1 MYWTSDSKRK
11 EYRENVWN
19 WKSMVLSLAIS
30 YCFQQKILYE
40 ISSQITPI
48 HSRIEHTFNGCST
61 LAFPRLSHSELLCCG
76 SLPSDIFIFN
86 WSVITLVCIA
96 VRLEKTPERGGC
108 TSLGSHILSASLS
121 LQGSWGPHS
130 ACWPWW
136 LEDPSHP
143 LFCLFCNKMGCFS
156 LLLQKFTQD
165 PPLRIVAFPCID
177 VWLVVHIHLLFYAL
191 DFKENERGPI
201 MLIGSCSVKRNQG
214 LPH

>member
-1 MYWTSDSKRK
+1 MH
-11 EYRENVWN
+11 
-19 WKSMVLSLAIS
+19 LPQL
-30 YCFQQKILYE
+30 
-40 ISSQITPI
+40 
-48 HSRIEHTFNGCST
+48 HSGC
-61 LAFPRLSHSELLCCG
+61 
-76 SLPSDIFIFN
+76 N
-86 WSVITLVCIA
+86 
-96 VRLEKTPERGGC
+96 
-108 TSLGSHILSASLS
+108 HILSASIS
-121 LQGSWGPHS
+121 PPGSGPHC

-214 LPH
+214 LPHSSLTKYLLASKVLFQMQRDTYCSVSWQGCLLESRFCRSTN